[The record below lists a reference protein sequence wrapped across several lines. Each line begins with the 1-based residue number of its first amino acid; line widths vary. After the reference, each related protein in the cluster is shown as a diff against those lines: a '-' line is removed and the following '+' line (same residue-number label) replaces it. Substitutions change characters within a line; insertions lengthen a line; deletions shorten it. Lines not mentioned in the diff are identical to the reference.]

1 MSGDLIVLDGGLG
14 GELIRRGWPSGGLWS
29 AKALVEQPEIIRNVH
44 DDYINAGARVIITN
58 TYSTIP
64 SYLDK
69 SGMGD
74 SYLELT
80 EKAGR
85 IARAAADES
94 EFEVKVAASIPPLSE
109 SYRPDLVPEA
119 EVALPIYGAMA
130 DRLAPF
136 TDVYLC
142 ETMSSIQESK
152 NAVTAIRSVN
162 QTIPIWVAWTLNDEP
177 GAGLRSGESI
187 SEAVA
192 ALSEDGIEAFL
203 FNCTDPRAIS
213 HGIKELSTVTDKAY
227 GAYPNKFY
235 VPDGWTLD
243 NEIATEP
250 RELTPED
257 FRSFADRWRQDGAS
271 IIGGCCGLGPEYIA
285 ALAS

>member
-1 MSGDLIVLDGGLG
+1 MSRDLIVLDGGLG

-29 AKALVEQPEIIRNVH
+29 AKALVEQPEIIRSVH

-69 SGMGD
+69 SGMGE

-109 SYRPDLVPEA
+109 SYRPDLVPEENLA
-119 EVALPIYGAMA
+119 RPIYESMA
-130 DRLAPF
+130 ACLAPF
-136 TDVYLC
+136 ADIYLC

-152 NAVTAIRSVN
+152 NAVSAIRRAN
-162 QTIPIWVAWTLNDEP
+162 QSIPIWVAWTLNEEP

-187 SEAVA
+187 TDAVA
-192 ALSEDGIEAFL
+192 ALPQEEIEAFL
-203 FNCTDPRAIS
+203 FNCTDPEAITQA
-213 HGIKELSTVTDKAY
+213 IKELSMITDKPY
-227 GAYPNKFY
+227 GAYPNQFH
-235 VPDGWTLD
+235 VPQGWTLD
-243 NEIATEP
+243 NDIAVEP
-250 RELTPED
+250 RVMTPEE
-257 FRSFADRWRQDGAS
+257 FKGYANRWRQDGAS
-271 IIGGCCGLGPEYIA
+271 IIGGCCGVGPEYIA
-285 ALAS
+285 ALVS

>member
-29 AKALVEQPEIIRNVH
+29 AKALVEQPEIIRSVH

-109 SYRPDLVPEA
+109 SYRPDLVPEDD
-119 EVALPIYGAMA
+119 VARPIYGG
-130 DRLAPF
+130 D
-136 TDVYLC
+136 
-142 ETMSSIQESK
+142 
-152 NAVTAIRSVN
+152 
-162 QTIPIWVAWTLNDEP
+162 
-177 GAGLRSGESI
+177 GGLPCS
-187 SEAVA
+187 
-192 ALSEDGIEAFL
+192 F
-203 FNCTDPRAIS
+203 
-213 HGIKELSTVTDKAY
+213 Y
-227 GAYPNKFY
+227 GCLP
-235 VPDGWTLD
+235 L
-243 NEIATEP
+243 
-250 RELTPED
+250 
-257 FRSFADRWRQDGAS
+257 
-271 IIGGCCGLGPEYIA
+271 
-285 ALAS
+285 

>member
-109 SYRPDLVPEA
+109 SYRPDLVPEDN
-119 EVALPIYGAMA
+119 VARPIYEAMA
-130 DRLAPF
+130 DCLAPF
-136 TDVYLC
+136 ADVYLC

-162 QTIPIWVAWTLNDEP
+162 QVIPIWVAWTLNDEP

-203 FNCTDPRAIS
+203 FNCTDPKAIS
-213 HGIKELSTVTDKAY
+213 HGIKELSTLTDEAY

>member
-130 DRLAPF
+130 DCLAPF

-142 ETMSSIQESK
+142 ETMSCIASSSSIFYCVQIIASTFFIDYH
-152 NAVTAIRSVN
+152 NIFCSPN
-162 QTIPIWVAWTLNDEP
+162 TLNFFKF
-177 GAGLRSGESI
+177 SI
-187 SEAVA
+187 
-192 ALSEDGIEAFL
+192 F
-203 FNCTDPRAIS
+203 
-213 HGIKELSTVTDKAY
+213 
-227 GAYPNKFY
+227 
-235 VPDGWTLD
+235 
-243 NEIATEP
+243 
-250 RELTPED
+250 
-257 FRSFADRWRQDGAS
+257 
-271 IIGGCCGLGPEYIA
+271 
-285 ALAS
+285 

>member
-1 MSGDLIVLDGGLG
+1 MSRDLIVLDGGLG

-29 AKALVEQPEIIRNVH
+29 AKALVEQPEIIRSVH

-69 SGMGD
+69 SGLGE

-109 SYRPDLVPEA
+109 SYRPDLVPEENLA
-119 EVALPIYGAMA
+119 RPIYEAMA
-130 DRLAPF
+130 GCLAPF
-136 TDVYLC
+136 VDIYLC

-152 NAVTAIRSVN
+152 NAVAAIRCAN
-162 QTIPIWVAWTLNDEP
+162 QTIPIWVAWTLNDDP

-187 SEAVA
+187 TDAVA
-192 ALSEDGIEAFL
+192 ALPQGEIEAFL
-203 FNCTDPRAIS
+203 FNCTDPEAITLA
-213 HGIKELSTVTDKAY
+213 IKELSTITDKPY
-227 GAYPNKFY
+227 GAYPNQFH
-235 VPDGWTLD
+235 VPQGWTLD
-243 NEIATEP
+243 NEIEVEP
-250 RELTPED
+250 RAMTPEE
-257 FRSFADRWRQDGAS
+257 FKGYANRWRRDGAS
-271 IIGGCCGLGPEYIA
+271 IIGGCCGVGPEYIA
-285 ALAS
+285 ALVS